1 MATETVILRVGGMGC
16 EGCCVTAVHEAL
28 SGLPG
33 VRRVA
38 VRLKEGQAEV
48 EADAPADRKAM
59 IAAVDKAG
67 YDAAAT

>member
-16 EGCCVTAVHEAL
+16 EGCVTAVHEAL
-28 SGLPG
+28 RALPG

-48 EADAPADRKAM
+48 EAEAPANRKAM

>member
-1 MATETVILRVGGMGC
+1 MATETVILRVEGMGC
-16 EGCCVTAVHEAL
+16 EGCVTAVHEAL

-38 VRLKEGQAEV
+38 VALDKGLAEV
-48 EADAPADRKAM
+48 KAETPADRKAM
-59 IAAVDKAG
+59 IAAIDQAG